1 MIDLKLLEEN
11 LDKIQEKTRA
21 RNADFDFDLLTSLS
35 QQRREAIFEFETLRS
50 EQKKA
55 SQGMR
60 SLKPGSDEFNALRA
74 SLKEMS
80 DRIAALEQKRREAEE
95 QTQQLLMTLPRSEEH
110 TSELQSRGHLVCR
123 LLLEQT

>member
-74 SLKEMS
+74 SLKEM
-80 DRIAALEQKRREAEE
+80 
-95 QTQQLLMTLPRSEEH
+95 RSEEH

-123 LLLEQT
+123 LLLETKKRQ